1 MVYGYRMW
9 MVIGCVGA
17 QCCMG
22 CVALHKLRA
31 SLCDSCK
38 AFMLYGSGALLAHVE
53 LPYMTLCCDDCY
65 AYLGLIRSLST
76 CFDII
81 GHSVCGQIEDLFTAL
96 EAKGGLTVRARLH
109 LAQLILC
116 LLRLTCRLTALKRV
130 TNFLTYSPDW

>member
-1 MVYGYRMW
+1 
-9 MVIGCVGA
+9 
-17 QCCMG
+17 MG

-81 GHSVCGQIEDLFTAL
+81 GHSVCGQIEDLFPAL
-96 EAKGGLTVRARLH
+96 EAKGGLTGP
-109 LAQLILC
+109 
-116 LLRLTCRLTALKRV
+116 
-130 TNFLTYSPDW
+130 TYTVFITIDLPPDSSKACNKFSNIFH